1 MQKCYERINWEN
13 YPSEE
18 TPINASNLNRID
30 YATNELDDR
39 VISIDTTKANNTD
52 IVNLISNITVNDAT
66 GDITITKKNGV
77 QQVIHT
83 TLNKIAINFSYDYNT
98 QTILLTLNDGTI
110 TRISLASLI
119 QNNEFDSTDTV
130 AFTVDASGHVSA
142 IIPTGSITDEHLRT
156 DYLADIRVAEAN
168 AAQSEIHADARA
180 LDSEAWAIGERDGAS
195 VDENDPTYQNN
206 SKFYSEV
213 ASALK
218 TDMVGIKDEAEDL
231 LETVTNRLTG
241 LNIMI
246 NYADGC
252 LYYDINSGIMLQ
264 IDPTTGQLMY
274 EITT

>member
-30 YATNELDDR
+30 YATNELDNR
-39 VISIDTTKANNTD
+39 VISIDTTKANNAD

-213 ASALK
+213 ASALR

>member
-180 LDSEAWAIGERDGAS
+180 LDSEAWAVGERDGAS

-213 ASALK
+213 ASALR
-218 TDMVGIKDEAEDL
+218 TDMVNIKDEANDL